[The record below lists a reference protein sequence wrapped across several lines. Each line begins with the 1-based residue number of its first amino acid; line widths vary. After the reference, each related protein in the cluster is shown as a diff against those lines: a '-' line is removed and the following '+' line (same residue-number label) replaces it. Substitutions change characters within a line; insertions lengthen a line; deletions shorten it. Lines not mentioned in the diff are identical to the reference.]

1 MKFSS
6 AALTASLAALLVLV
20 GGGPASAAG
29 RALDP
34 GDAMYTLNCDTFYDD
49 WQLMS
54 VDATTAFSTK
64 IGPGGGVSTF
74 GGCAGQPAFDPT
86 TNRSYYIQIT
96 YDGTDSHWTLAS
108 IDVGTG
114 VSTVIDPFTRD
125 VAGTPTET
133 RIEGIA
139 IGPTGLAY
147 AIGSGTL
154 YSLDLATAELV
165 SIGGTVGAT
174 FAFAADL
181 TTGEFYAVD
190 RAGEVVQFD
199 DIAVSGATTS
209 LGFLTDPSLDLT
221 DFTSTGVHD
230 RQTLTGVYA
239 LQIDEGGT
247 FWIAV
252 ANRPGDSSLWSFTPS
267 TLGAPIH
274 SGIFTDDPFYTSAVL
289 IIPGQAPTPLLAA
302 TGVEPGA
309 GVLAATMLLV
319 AGLVLVRRRRVE
331 GSAPAA

>member
-1 MKFSS
+1 MRFSP
-6 AALTASLAALLVLV
+6 AALTAALAVLFALL

-29 RALDP
+29 RAIDP
-34 GDAMYTLNCDTFYDD
+34 GDSMYTLNCDTFYDD

-64 IGPGGGVSTF
+64 IGPGGGVSAF

-86 TNRSYYIQIT
+86 TTEPYYIQIT
-96 YDGTDSHWTLAS
+96 FDGTDPHWDLAT
-108 IDVGTG
+108 IDVQTG
-114 VSTVIDPFTRD
+114 VSSVVARFTRD

-133 RIEGIA
+133 RIEAIA

-154 YSLDLATAELV
+154 YSLDLGTAQLV
-165 SIGGTVGAT
+165 PIGAT
-174 FAFAADL
+174 LIAFAFAADL
-181 TTGEFYAVD
+181 DTGEFYAVD

-221 DFTSTGVHD
+221 DFASTGVHD
-230 RQTLTGVYA
+230 QQTLTGVYA

-252 ANRPGDSSLWSFTPS
+252 ANRPGDSSLWSFTLS

-274 SGIFTDDPFYTSAVL
+274 SGIFTDDPFYTAAVL
-289 IIPGQAPTPLLAA
+289 IIPGTALTPLLAA
-302 TGVEPGA
+302 SGVEPGVSIFAAALLLLA
-309 GVLAATMLLV
+309 GV
-319 AGLVLVRRRRVE
+319 VLVRRGRPATR
-331 GSAPAA
+331 APQRP